1 MPAGVRGLADSHAA
15 MLPSAGSA
23 TFAERPRFGSIQLF
37 CDGTKEGSRERA
49 EREPEKLRGF
59 YLYAIIKNGVDLCA
73 TKRSLA
79 PVCHQPKLLSPYA
92 IPSQLHPLF
101 TVKSPDMWAQPSLV
115 SEIPLL
121 QRTHAPPPRPA
132 SWPHRSSSHRG
143 AHSTD
148 AGACSGSPMPPSAQH
163 RALLHDVV
171 PQPRASA
178 QASREP
184 ALAAATARAARPD
197 VDG

>member
-1 MPAGVRGLADSHAA
+1 MVSTCVPL
-15 MLPSAGSA
+15 
-23 TFAERPRFGSIQLF
+23 
-37 CDGTKEGSRERA
+37 
-49 EREPEKLRGF
+49 
-59 YLYAIIKNGVDLCA
+59 
-73 TKRSLA
+73 KRSLA
-79 PVCHQPKLLSPYA
+79 PVCHQPKLLSPLRHSVPT
-92 IPSQLHPLF
+92 PSTF

-115 SEIPLL
+115 SGIPLL

>member
-148 AGACSGSPMPPSAQH
+148 AGACSGSPMNALRPAPS
-163 RALLHDVV
+163 
-171 PQPRASA
+171 SS
-178 QASREP
+178 SRCRS
-184 ALAAATARAARPD
+184 AAASKRAGEP
-197 VDG
+197 